1 MTQNKATSSGSF
13 VENLSPCTSSSSS
26 LVSASLQATDQQLTL
41 YTFCSHSNVPFFARC
56 TNSPIFAV
64 FTLAHRC
71 CIHSHPSLLYS
82 LTQVHLLAACSALLA
97 HSMYTGGRIVPAQ
110 SECVCVGVC
119 ICVYPFNKGLC
130 VCFIKQNS
138 AIATQVRR

>member
-13 VENLSPCTSSSSS
+13 VENLLLVQVLALASSLLPYTRPTSSSLSTLSAHTQMFPSS
-26 LVSASLQATDQQLTL
+26 RAALTHPSLL
-41 YTFCSHSNVPFFARC
+41 YSL
-56 TNSPIFAV
+56 SPIVAV
-64 FTLAHRC
+64 FTLTHLC
-71 CIHSHPSLLYS
+71 CNHSHPSLLYS

-130 VCFIKQNS
+130 VCVLYK
-138 AIATQVRR
+138 TE